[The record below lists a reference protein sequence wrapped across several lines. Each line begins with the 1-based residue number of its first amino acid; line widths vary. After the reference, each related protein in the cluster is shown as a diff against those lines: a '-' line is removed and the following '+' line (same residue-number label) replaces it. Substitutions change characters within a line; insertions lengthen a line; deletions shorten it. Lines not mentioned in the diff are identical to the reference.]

1 MPMKSKLRKRT
12 LTYDAICKQSHVLHM
27 AIDVQGKHIVSMAK
41 RLITPQTVAVA
52 LSSYAV
58 NSVVHNVK
66 SCLRKV
72 RLMKILMQRYIIT
85 HIR

>member
-12 LTYDAICKQSHVLHM
+12 LTYDAICKQSHALHM

-58 NSVVHNVK
+58 NSVVHRVK
-66 SCLRKV
+66 SCMRKV
-72 RLMKILMQRYIIT
+72 RLMKILLQRYIIT

>member
-1 MPMKSKLRKRT
+1 MKSKLKKRT
-12 LTYDAICKQSHVLHM
+12 LTYDAISKRSHALHM
-27 AIDVQGKHIVSMAK
+27 AIDVQGKHIVNMAK
-41 RLITPQTVAVA
+41 RLITPQRVVVA